1 MEKYLIIHY
10 GELGLKGGNKEYFQS
25 VLRKNVIM
33 NLRAIGIKSDVQ
45 LILGRFVSKIPA
57 KFSESVLY
65 DAMMH
70 IPGIENFG
78 FFCKTDMDFEKIGKA
93 LVKHLPRKEIKEK
106 GLKTFCVRVKKS
118 QEKMPF
124 DRLEAERDF
133 GAILIENDIGLN
145 VKLDNP
151 DLSVLVEVF
160 GDDAYFTFHK
170 FRGLGGLPVGTAG
183 KVLSLISSGFD
194 SPVAAF
200 RMMKRGAKVCFVHFS
215 GQPYSKKEESE
226 HVKEIVKILSHYQS
240 ESRLFIVPFGEIQKK
255 ISINLKVPA
264 GLRVVL
270 YRRLMLKIAEKIAFK
285 ERAKALVTG
294 ESLGQVASQTLINIA
309 TINNAVELPIL
320 RPLIGM
326 DKEEIIAESVKI
338 GTHDISKLPCTDTC
352 SLFTPKAPE
361 TAAKIDEVQEV
372 EKAFDGDKFVENAV
386 GGAEKFI
393 L

>member
-1 MEKYLIIHY
+1 MEKHLIIHY

-25 VLRKNVIM
+25 VLRKNVIIG
-33 NLRAIGIKSDVQ
+33 LRAIGIKSDVQ

-57 KFSESVLY
+57 KFDETVLY

-78 FFCKTDMDFEKIGKA
+78 FFYKTEMDFDKIAKA
-93 LVKHLPRKEIKEK
+93 LVKHLPKKEIKK
-106 GLKTFCVRVKKS
+106 RGLKTFCVRVKKS

-133 GAILIENDIGLN
+133 GAVLWEAGIGLG
-145 VKLDNP
+145 VDLESP
-151 DLSVLVEVF
+151 DLNVLIEVF
-160 GDDAYFTFHK
+160 GDNAYFTFDK
-170 FRGLGGLPVGTAG
+170 FKGLGGLPVGTAG

-215 GQPYSKKEESE
+215 GQPYSKREESE
-226 HVKEIVKILSHYQS
+226 HVKEIVKILSRYQT
-240 ESRLFIVPFGEIQKK
+240 ESRLFVVPFGEIQKK
-255 ISINLKVPA
+255 ISMNLKIPA
-264 GLRVVL
+264 RLRVVL
-270 YRRLMLKIAEKIAFK
+270 YRRMMLRIAERIAFK
-285 ERAKALVTG
+285 EHAKALVTG
-294 ESLGQVASQTLINIA
+294 DSLGQVASQTLINIA
-309 TINNAVELPIL
+309 TINSVATLPVL

-326 DKEEIIAESVKI
+326 DKEEIIAESVRI
-338 GTHDISKLPCTDTC
+338 GTHDISRLPCTDTC

-361 TAAKIDEVQEV
+361 TAAKIDEVIDAEKTFDV
-372 EKAFDGDKFVENAV
+372 EEFISKAFV
-386 GGAEKFI
+386 GAEKFI